1 MLIRT
6 MDLSVPTTIGKG
18 PMRMIPPALTP
29 SCSCVGS
36 FRSKDPMIPTV
47 NTMTPATISST
58 PRAMS
63 LSMPAVEQK
72 HLYTFS

>member
-1 MLIRT
+1 MLTRT
-6 MDLSVPTTIGKG
+6 MALSVPNTIGKG

-29 SCSCVGS
+29 SCSCEEPLK
-36 FRSKDPMIPTV
+36 SKEPMIPTAI
-47 NTMTPATISST
+47 TMTPAIISST
-58 PRAMS
+58 PSVMS